1 MSSLKC
7 PLGSRGGLS
16 SLLIATLLFVAACDQ
31 AEESSRAE
39 PTAAADEFIAA
50 WNDQD
55 AAAMVGALDAG
66 SKESWPAPRLRRL
79 MKVAQRSGAIEDMAI
94 ERSGPVEE
102 PPEAAFEEE
111 GAAPVATVPY
121 TIAYRSEA
129 IPRSVSLEGELSL
142 AYSREADAWAA
153 EWDRELM
160 WPGHEGAAR
169 FAIEYEWLR
178 RGAILDR
185 RGAKLAV
192 GRSESRRYP
201 RGAVG
206 GITVGHIEPVSKK
219 DLKDHGRA
227 VHAGDLVG
235 ASGLE
240 QGLDDVLAGE
250 PRVLLSV
257 VDRRGRPLEV
267 LARRRGKPGRDVRT
281 TLDVDVQRA
290 AEAAYGSTTGGA
302 IVMDPKTG
310 DLLAVVSSS
319 PFDPNNFAG
328 VAGIEPFNR
337 ALSGLY
343 PPGSSLKAMTGAAA
357 LESKVVKESTPLTGP
372 QEYMGV
378 RNFESGEFGTI
389 DFATAVRFSVNTAFA
404 QVAEDL
410 GARRLTRFAEAFG
423 FNRKPSMPLDA
434 GSSSFPF
441 PEDLGDLMWGSI
453 GQAQVLATPLQMA
466 TIAATIANDGKRME
480 PRVELRGPKER
491 ERVVSRKTAAIM
503 TRLMENVVQGGTGTA
518 ANIAGARV
526 AGKTGT
532 AEVDVNGQRMNHAW
546 FICFAPANDPKVA
559 VAVVSELGGVGG
571 EVAAPLARGILSSVL
586 PLVR

>member
-1 MSSLKC
+1 MGYL
-7 PLGSRGGLS
+7 LRSRRGLS
-16 SLLIATLLFVAACDQ
+16 PLLVATLLVVGACDQ
-31 AEESSRAE
+31 VGETTHAD
-39 PTAAADEFIAA
+39 PTPAADAFISS
-50 WNDQD
+50 WNAQD
-55 AAAMVGALDAG
+55 AAAMAGALDGG
-66 SKESWPAPRLRRL
+66 SAAAWPAPRLRRL
-79 MKVAQRSGAIEDMAI
+79 LRVAQRSGAIEDISI

-102 PPEAAFEEE
+102 PPEPAFDEG
-111 GAAPVATVPY
+111 GAAPVARVPY
-121 TIAYRSEA
+121 TIAFRSEA
-129 IPRSVSLEGELSL
+129 IPRRIELEGELSL
-142 AYSREADAWAA
+142 VYSREADAWAA
-153 EWDRELM
+153 TWERELM

-169 FAIEYEWLR
+169 FAVEYQWLR

-192 GRSESRRYP
+192 GGSESRRYP
-201 RGAVG
+201 RGVVG
-206 GITVGHIEPVSKK
+206 GTTVGHIEPISRK
-219 DLKDHGRA
+219 DLKDQERA
-227 VHAGDLVG
+227 VQMGDLVG

-257 VDRRGRPLEV
+257 VDRRGRPIEV
-267 LARRRGKPGRDVRT
+267 LARKRGRPGRDVRT
-281 TLDVDVQRA
+281 TLDIDVQRA
-290 AEAAYGSTTGGA
+290 AETAYGSTTGGA
-302 IVMDPKTG
+302 VVMDPKTG
-310 DLLAVVSSS
+310 DLLAAVSSS
-319 PFDPNNFAG
+319 PTDPNNYAG
-328 VAGIEPFNR
+328 VAGVEPFNR

-378 RNFESGEFGTI
+378 RNFESGDFGSI

-410 GARRLTRFAEAFG
+410 GARRLTRFAEGFG
-423 FNRKPSMPLDA
+423 FNRKPSMPLEA
-434 GSSSFPF
+434 ASSSFPF

-466 TIAATIANDGKRME
+466 TIAATIANRGKRME
-480 PRVELRGPKER
+480 PRIELRGPR
-491 ERVVSRKTAAIM
+491 EGARVVSRRTAAIM

-532 AEVDVNGQRMNHAW
+532 AEVDVAGKRMNHAW

-559 VAVVSELGGVGG
+559 IAVVSELGGVGG

>member
-1 MSSLKC
+1 MGYL
-7 PLGSRGGLS
+7 LRSRRGLS
-16 SLLIATLLFVAACDQ
+16 PLLVATLLIVGACDGM
-31 AEESSRAE
+31 EETTRADPA
-39 PTAAADEFIAA
+39 PTADAFISS
-50 WNDQD
+50 WNAED
-55 AAAMVGALDAG
+55 AAAMAGALDG
-66 SKESWPAPRLRRL
+66 SSGAEWPMPRLRRL
-79 MKVAQRSGAIEDMAI
+79 LKVVQRTGSIEDMTI
-94 ERSGPVEE
+94 ERTGAPVE
-102 PPEAAFEEE
+102 PPEAAFDEQ
-111 GAAPVATVPY
+111 GAAPVAKVPY
-121 TIAYRSEA
+121 TIAYRSAA
-129 IPRSVSLEGELSL
+129 IRRRIELEGELSL
-142 AYSREADAWAA
+142 VYSSSRDTWAPVW
-153 EWDRELM
+153 ERELM
-160 WPGHEGAAR
+160 WPGHEGAMQLTVDH
-169 FAIEYEWLR
+169 EWLG

-185 RGAKLAV
+185 NGARLAV
-192 GRSESRRYP
+192 GAPESRRYP
-201 RGAVG
+201 HGVVG
-206 GITVGHIEPVSKK
+206 GTTVGHIEPISRR

-227 VHAGDLVG
+227 AEVGDLVG

-240 QGLDDVLAGE
+240 QGLDDRLAGK
-250 PRVLLSV
+250 PRVTLSLL
-257 VDRRGRPLEV
+257 DRRGRPIEV
-267 LARRRGKPGRDVRT
+267 LARQRGTRGRDVRT

-302 IVMDPKTG
+302 VVMDPKTG

-319 PFDPNNFAG
+319 PFDPSNFAG

-378 RNFESGEFGTI
+378 RNFESGDFGSI

-410 GARRLTRFAEAFG
+410 GARRLTRFAEGFG
-423 FNRKPSMPLDA
+423 FNRKPSMPLEA
-434 GSSSFPF
+434 ASSSFPF

-466 TIAATIANDGKRME
+466 TIAATIANRGKRME
-480 PRVELRGPKER
+480 PRIALRGPR
-491 ERVVSRKTAAIM
+491 EGARVVSRRTAAIM

-532 AEVDVNGQRMNHAW
+532 AEVDVNGKRMNHAW
-546 FICFAPANDPKVA
+546 FICFAPANDPEVA

-571 EVAAPLARGILSSVL
+571 EVAAPLARGILTAVL

>member
-1 MSSLKC
+1 MNS

-16 SLLIATLLFVAACDQ
+16 PLLIATLLFVAACDQ
-31 AEESSRAE
+31 DAEESSRAD
-39 PTAAADEFIAA
+39 PTSAADAFISA
-50 WNDQD
+50 WNEQD
-55 AAAMVGALDAG
+55 VGAMAGALEAG
-66 SKESWPAPRLRRL
+66 SKESWPARRL
-79 MKVAQRSGAIEDMAI
+79 GRLLEVARRSGAIEDMMI

-102 PPEAAFEEE
+102 PPEAAFENS

-129 IPRSVSLEGELSL
+129 IPRRIALEGELSL
-142 AYSREADAWAA
+142 VYSREADAWAA
-153 EWDRELM
+153 VWDRELM
-160 WPGHEGAAR
+160 WPGHEGATR
-169 FAIEYEWLR
+169 FAIEYKWLR

-185 RGAKLAV
+185 QRARLAV
-192 GRSESRRYP
+192 GRPESRRYP
-201 RGAVG
+201 RGVVG
-206 GITVGHIEPVSKK
+206 GLTVGHIEPIARK
-219 DLKDHGRA
+219 DLNDRERA
-227 VHAGDLVG
+227 VNAGDLVG

-250 PRVLLSV
+250 PRVLLSL
-257 VDRRGRPLEV
+257 VDRGERPLAV
-267 LARRRGKPGRDVRT
+267 LARKRGRPGRDVRT
-281 TLDVDVQRA
+281 TLDIDVQRA

-302 IVMDPKTG
+302 IVMDPTTG
-310 DLLAVVSSS
+310 DLLAVVSSA
-319 PFDPNNFAG
+319 PFDPNNYTG
-328 VAGIEPFNR
+328 VRGIEPFNR

-357 LESKVVKESTPLTGP
+357 LESKVVQESTPLTGP

-404 QVAEDL
+404 QVAENL

-423 FNRKPSMPLDA
+423 FNRKPSMPLEA
-434 GSSSFPF
+434 ASSSFPF

-466 TIAATIANDGKRME
+466 TIAATLANDGKRME
-480 PRVELRGPKER
+480 PRIELRGPKER
-491 ERVVSRKTAAIM
+491 ERAVSRRTAATM

-546 FICFAPANDPKVA
+546 FICFAPANAPEVA

>member
-1 MSSLKC
+1 MNCSA
-7 PLGSRGGLS
+7 GSRGGLWT
-16 SLLIATLLFVAACDQ
+16 LLIAPLLFVAACDQ
-31 AEESSRAE
+31 AAEESSRAD
-39 PTAAADEFIAA
+39 PTAAADAFIAA

-55 AAAMVGALDAG
+55 AAAMAGALEPG
-66 SKESWPAPRLRRL
+66 SKEAWPAPRLRRL
-79 MKVAQRSGAIEDMAI
+79 LEVARRSGSVEDMAI

-102 PPEAAFEEE
+102 PPEAAFDDS
-111 GAAPVATVPY
+111 GAAPAATAPY
-121 TIAYRSEA
+121 SIAYRSEA
-129 IPRSVSLEGELSL
+129 IPRPIALEGELSL
-142 AYSREADAWAA
+142 VYAREEDAWAA
-153 EWDRELM
+153 VWDRELM

-185 RGAKLAV
+185 QGAKLAA

-201 RGAVG
+201 RGVVG
-206 GITVGHIEPVSKK
+206 GITVGHIEPISRK
-219 DLKDHGRA
+219 DLEDHGPA

-240 QGLDDVLAGE
+240 LGLDDVLAGE

-267 LARRRGKPGRDVRT
+267 LARKRGKAGRDVRT
-281 TLDVDVQRA
+281 TLDIDVQRA
-290 AEAAYGSTTGGA
+290 AETAYGSTTGGA

-310 DLLAVVSSS
+310 GLLAVVSSS
-319 PFDPNNFAG
+319 PFDPNNYAG

-357 LESKVVKESTPLTGP
+357 LESKVVRESTPLTGP

-378 RNFESGEFGTI
+378 RNFESGEFGTL

-434 GSSSFPF
+434 ASSSFPF

-480 PRVELRGPKER
+480 PRIELRGPKET
-491 ERVVSRKTAAIM
+491 ERVVSRRTAAIM

-546 FICFAPANDPKVA
+546 FICFAPANNPEVA

-571 EVAAPLARGILSSVL
+571 EVAAPLARGILSLVL